1 MEPAVGTTPLHNPA
15 IPVPALLI
23 SHPQLRAMKAGVTP
37 QGTTLNLPPLCLLA
51 ALLLGEAGCPRPHL
65 DLGISRSLSISKVNA
80 GYSGLHLNDMFASL
94 CVVYL
99 FQFLCYTFISPF
111 CISLL
116 KVEKA
121 DVADDIS
128 QGSECKSDSN
138 GQSSTPGLDSD
149 HDYTIIGSSS
159 PTHTEDRWV
168 KLCFSITVYPC
179 IYPD

>member
-1 MEPAVGTTPLHNPA
+1 MN
-15 IPVPALLI
+15 
-23 SHPQLRAMKAGVTP
+23 
-37 QGTTLNLPPLCLLA
+37 
-51 ALLLGEAGCPRPHL
+51 
-65 DLGISRSLSISKVNA
+65 D
-80 GYSGLHLNDMFASL
+80 GYRGLHLNNMFVSL

-128 QGSECKSDSN
+128 QSSECKSDSN

-168 KLCFSITVYPC
+168 TLYFLITDHRC